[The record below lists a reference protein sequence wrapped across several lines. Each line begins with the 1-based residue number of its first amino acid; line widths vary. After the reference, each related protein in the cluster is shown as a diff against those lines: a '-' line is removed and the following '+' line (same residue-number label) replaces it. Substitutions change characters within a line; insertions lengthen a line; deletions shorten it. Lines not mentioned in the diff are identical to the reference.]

1 MQFSPAMQVL
11 PGSKWERVW
20 TTSLWSAYFLHWPR
34 QNFFLQYQYNIKQTG
49 DENKKIYQLWDCCL
63 IQHQILQSN
72 IMRIVCQEIRRIN
85 NEIITM
91 KGIKKKNLPLEFY
104 SSKFNGNKRNCQL
117 IKTLLPGLSVKPK
130 YESNSLSLVVGS
142 FLFFSFLFPLFLLIL

>member
-1 MQFSPAMQVL
+1 MQFSPTMQVL

-20 TTSLWSAYFLHWPR
+20 TTSLWSAYFFIDQDRISSHNINTISSR
-34 QNFFLQYQYNIKQTG
+34 QVMRI
-49 DENKKIYQLWDCCL
+49 KKIYQLWDCCL

-72 IMRIVCQEIRRIN
+72 IIRIVCQAIRRIN
-85 NEIITM
+85 NEIIRM
-91 KGIKKKNLPLEFY
+91 KGIKKKNLPLESY
-104 SSKFNGNKRNCQL
+104 ASKFNGNKPNCQL